1 MITTTINITP
11 YLAEYLRGKY
21 ASGSND
27 PINIPDNS
35 DLYHVIWNYMSR
47 RPSNM
52 PHTDGNIVL
61 ALPNRR
67 EGKNPEVYNYLSAR
81 AVTYIELAIR
91 REFNEELHATLLDN
105 DQRGHLFDNNAVVYQ
120 FLCTYGI
127 ESVSEEALLKNY
139 YRWRENL
146 RKRKARRERK
156 RDMIQVI

>member
-11 YLAEYLRGKY
+11 YLAEYLLGKY

-120 FLCTYGI
+120 FL
-127 ESVSEEALLKNY
+127 
-139 YRWRENL
+139 
-146 RKRKARRERK
+146 
-156 RDMIQVI
+156 